1 MLVIVLLLYCA
12 PCSRKARNRQP
23 TQFIV
28 LQPRQTREQH
38 QQPGERQTESVARAS
53 IQSEDN
59 SGSVC
64 QLSRI

>member
-12 PCSRKARNRQP
+12 PCSRKARNR
-23 TQFIV
+23 QFIV